1 MPKQP
6 KVKDY
11 IAAQLALCGKSQKQ
25 VAKEAKLK
33 NANVLSMIKTGTTK
47 LPIPRVNALADSLE
61 VSRARLMRLVLE
73 ADYPEIL
80 EAIEHSLGE
89 VIPDD

>member
-1 MPKQP
+1 MAKEP

-11 IAAQLALCGKSQKQ
+11 IAAQLELCGKPQKQ
-25 VAKEAKLK
+25 VAKEAGLK
-33 NANVLSMIKTGTTK
+33 SANILSMIKAGTTK
-47 LPIPRVNALADSLE
+47 LPIPRVNALAESLG

-73 ADYPEIL
+73 EDYPDIL
-80 EAIEHSLGE
+80 EAIENSLGE